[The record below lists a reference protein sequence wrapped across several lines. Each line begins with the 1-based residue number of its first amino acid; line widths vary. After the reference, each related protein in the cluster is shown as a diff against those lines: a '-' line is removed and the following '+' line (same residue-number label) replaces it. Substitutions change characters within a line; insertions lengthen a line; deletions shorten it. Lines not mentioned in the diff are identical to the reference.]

1 MEKLSCKTPISEFYT
16 KAHYLI
22 IQKQGQ
28 FTINELYEEFEA
40 ICDETVM
47 FALIKHTILSVLDG
61 LLNDNLVHII
71 KDGLY
76 ESELNSEI
84 ESTL

>member
-1 MEKLSCKTPISEFYT
+1 
-16 KAHYLI
+16 
-22 IQKQGQ
+22 
-28 FTINELYEEFEA
+28 
-40 ICDETVM
+40 M
-47 FALIKHTILSVLDG
+47 FALIKHTTLSVLDG
-61 LLNDNLVHII
+61 LLNDNLVDII